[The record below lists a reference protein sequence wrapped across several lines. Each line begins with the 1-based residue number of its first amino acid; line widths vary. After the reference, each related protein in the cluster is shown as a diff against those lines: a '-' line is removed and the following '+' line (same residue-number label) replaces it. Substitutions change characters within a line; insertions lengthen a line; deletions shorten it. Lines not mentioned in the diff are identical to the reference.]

1 MLGCLA
7 TNIEIGVISLFAVVP
22 FRYQIRHA
30 DSGLMEMRC
39 DTLFAVVPFR
49 YQIRHADSGLM
60 EMRCD
65 TYEHKGVLLQ
75 AD

>member
-39 DTLFAVVPFR
+39 DT
-49 YQIRHADSGLM
+49 
-60 EMRCD
+60 
-65 TYEHKGVLLQ
+65 YEHKGVLLQ